1 MTAPYDQYDLQ
12 REWARDD
19 RTIAGLRELIDTDG
33 GFTFD
38 PTRGTLIE
46 VGSTE
51 AYAVGVP
58 GTEHVI
64 GAGESFVAAVHALTR
79 RYAVEIADREC
90 VIGGW
95 YSPEHGHA
103 MLELT
108 ELFDVTRAQAIFI
121 GRARQQEAVLD
132 LLTGECIATSPA
144 AVIPP
149 AGLLHTGAAT
159 WAA

>member
-1 MTAPYDQYDLQ
+1 MTAPYDQEDLQ

-19 RTIAGLRELIDTDG
+19 RTILNLRELITTDG

-46 VGSTE
+46 IGSTE

-64 GAGESFVAAVHALTR
+64 GSGESFVAAVRALTR
-79 RYAVEIADREC
+79 RYAVEIADRDC
-90 VIGGW
+90 VLGGW
-95 YSPEHGHA
+95 FSPERGDA
-103 MLELT
+103 MIELT
-108 ELFDVTRAQAIFI
+108 EILDVSRAQAIFI

-132 LLTGECIATSPA
+132 LATGECIDTSPA
-144 AVIPP
+144 PVITP
-149 AGLLHTGAAT
+149 AGLRHTGVTT